1 MLYVSGVWGVSAAI
15 AFLLVLAAAVGTIL
29 AVAKLWRFRMDG
41 QVIDAAERLEAVNL
55 GTVVKRYVPS
65 ELQTQNFTDE
75 IAIARQVISSR
86 RPGWK
91 RIAMISGVVLL
102 CSATVAAY
110 FTRRNLEVIAAAQ
123 LAAKPRLNLDVLRVI
138 QGVWGWR
145 ADFLESCAENP
156 QTVVVSPDHKN
167 LSVRYAKPFKT
178 GSSLV
183 TDLEFDVISAKP
195 DMLVL
200 TERGTTT
207 STESRPAQVYINF
220 LDANTYSLSRS
231 DDPMKSSGAIV
242 RCPQPQ
248 AAKQD

>member
-15 AFLLVLAAAVGTIL
+15 AFLLVLAAAIGTIL

-167 LSVRYAKPFKT
+167 LSCGMRNRSKPVRAW
-178 GSSLV
+178 
-183 TDLEFDVISAKP
+183 
-195 DMLVL
+195 
-200 TERGTTT
+200 
-207 STESRPAQVYINF
+207 
-220 LDANTYSLSRS
+220 
-231 DDPMKSSGAIV
+231 
-242 RCPQPQ
+242 
-248 AAKQD
+248 